1 MAKRSTRKKSSGGLD
16 LSGLWRPEMGGILLL
31 LVALLTLLSLI
42 PVERGVVM
50 QRWIDL
56 LRLGVG
62 WGVWLMPVFFVGL
75 GLWLI
80 FRGLERELGVE
91 RERPVGAILLF
102 VLVLALVHLI
112 AGGDD
117 PGALSARGDGGGYLG
132 YGVSNLLVSA
142 LGTPAAVL
150 VLVTLSIISLM
161 MVFGVWLDDVWF
173 ALKRAARSAPS
184 WRSLLM
190 GKLLDNRLLTRD
202 NLLPRREQLPLEVSQ
217 PEGQQVSQTTQPLT
231 HPQGS
236 IFPRI
241 IGGEQT
247 WHLPP
252 IGEILESAA
261 EQDLSQAEIR
271 ERVRIIEDTLKSF
284 GVPAKVVEVNQG
296 PTVTQ
301 FGVEPGYLERR
312 ESGGR
317 VKRSKI
323 KVSKIANLANDLSLA
338 LAASPIR
345 IEAPVPGRSVVGIE
359 VPNSSI
365 ALVALRTVLESDAFA
380 KIKGPLPIA
389 LGQDV
394 AGNPVAVDL
403 GSMPHLLIAGATG
416 SGKSV
421 CVNSI
426 ISTLLCTRTPAEVQF
441 IMIDPKM
448 VELTLYNG
456 IPHLRAPV
464 VIELERVVGVLNW
477 ATREMDDR
485 YKLFNKARA
494 RNVAAY
500 NQMLLSKGEKPLPYV
515 VLVIDELADLMMVAP
530 DEVERAI
537 CRIAQ
542 MARATGIHLVI
553 ATQRPSVDVVTGL
566 IKANFP
572 ARISF
577 SVTSQVDSRV
587 IIDGPGADKLLGRG
601 DMLLMTPDSSKLQ
614 RLQGCFVSDNE
625 LSALVRYWKGAR
637 TTLEPPVPQAVVQQR
652 MWEEIETSEA
662 QAAQQDEML
671 PRAIALV
678 QEQQRA
684 SISMLQRRLRI
695 GYSRAA
701 RLIDTMEDQGIIG
714 PAPGGSGTREVL
726 LPGSSASGAPELE
739 TQPPPPPQDPSN
751 L

>member
-1 MAKRSTRKKSSGGLD
+1 MTKRKTGKKPSGRLD
-16 LSGLWRPEMGGILLL
+16 LGRSLRPEVGGILLL

-42 PVERGVVM
+42 PVERGVLM
-50 QRWIDL
+50 QGWIDL
-56 LRLGVG
+56 LRLGFG
-62 WGVWLMPVFFVGL
+62 WGVLLMPVWFVAL

-80 FRGLERELGVE
+80 FRGLGRELGVE

-102 VLVLALVHLI
+102 VLILALSHLV
-112 AGGDD
+112 AGGDQAE
-117 PGALSARGDGGGYLG
+117 ALAAQGDGGGYLG
-132 YGVSNLLVSA
+132 YAVSNLLVSA
-142 LGTPAAVL
+142 LGTPATVL
-150 VLVTLSIISLM
+150 VLVTLSIISVM
-161 MVFGVWLDDVWF
+161 MILGVWLDDLWIAAKSVIS
-173 ALKRAARSAPS
+173 ALPS
-184 WRSLLM
+184 RESLLNT
-190 GKLLDNRLLTRD
+190 KLRTRD
-202 NLLPRREQLPLEVSQ
+202 KGASPQDSLVGEKSRPEEQVAQAAQ
-217 PEGQQVSQTTQPLT
+217 PAQTPT
-231 HPQGS
+231 HPRGS

-241 IGGEQT
+241 IGGEQI

-252 IGEILESAA
+252 IDEILDSAA
-261 EQDLSQAEIR
+261 EQELSQAEIR
-271 ERVRIIEDTLKSF
+271 ERVRIIEETLSSF

-301 FGVEPGYLERR
+301 FGVEPGYIERR
-312 ESGGR
+312 DSNGR

-323 KVSKIANLANDLSLA
+323 KVSKISNLANDLSLA

-345 IEAPVPGRSVVGIE
+345 IEAPVPGRSVVGVE
-359 VPNSSI
+359 VPNSDIS
-365 ALVALRTVLESDAFA
+365 LVALRTVLESDTFG

-394 AGNPVAVDL
+394 AGNPIAVDL
-403 GSMPHLLIAGATG
+403 AYMPHLLIAGATG

-426 ISTLLCTRTPAEVQF
+426 ISSLLCSRTPAEVQF

-448 VELTLYNG
+448 VELTTYNG

-485 YKLFNKARA
+485 YKMFNKARA

-500 NQMLLSKGEKPLPYV
+500 NRSLLEKGEKPLPYV
-515 VLVIDELADLMMVAP
+515 VIVIDELADLMMIAP

-577 SVTSQVDSRV
+577 AVTSQVDSRV

-614 RLQGCFVSDNE
+614 RLQGCFVSDRE
-625 LSALVRYWKGAR
+625 ISALVRYWKGAR
-637 TTLEPPVPQAVVQQR
+637 TAQEPLVPEAVVQQR
-652 MWEEIETSEA
+652 MWEEIQESEA

-671 PRAIALV
+671 PKAIALV
-678 QEQQRA
+678 QDQQRA

-701 RLIDTMEDQGIIG
+701 RLIDTMEEQGIIG
-714 PAPGGSGTREVL
+714 PAPGGSSAREVL
-726 LPGSSASGAPELE
+726 SPAGSAPGDPEAEFLSLPE
-739 TQPPPPPQDPSN
+739 DPSD

>member
-1 MAKRSTRKKSSGGLD
+1 MAKRSTRKKPSGGLD
-16 LSGLWRPEMGGILLL
+16 LSGSLRPEIIGILLL
-31 LVALLTLLSLI
+31 LVALLTLLSLV
-42 PVERGVVM
+42 PVERGVLM
-50 QRWIDL
+50 QQWIHL
-56 LRLGVG
+56 LRLGFG
-62 WGVWLMPVFFVGL
+62 WGVWLMPLCFVAL

-80 FRGLERELGVE
+80 FRGLGRELGVE
-91 RERPVGAILLF
+91 RERPIGAILLF
-102 VLVLALVHLI
+102 VLLLALVHLI

-117 PGALSARGDGGGYLG
+117 TQALATQGDGGGYLG
-132 YGVSNLLVSA
+132 YAVSNLLVSA
-142 LGTPAAVL
+142 LGTPATVL
-150 VLVTLSIISLM
+150 VLITLSLISLM
-161 MVFGVWLDDVWF
+161 MILGVWLDEVWF
-173 ALKRAARSAPS
+173 ALKRAAQSLPS
-184 WRSLLM
+184 RKQLLSN
-190 GKLLDNRLLTRD
+190 KLPTREQ
-202 NLLPRREQLPLEVSQ
+202 LIPRREQLPLEASQ
-217 PEGQQVSQTTQPLT
+217 PESSPVQSQSAQTLT

-252 IGEILESAA
+252 LDEILESAT
-261 EQDLSQAEIR
+261 EQELSQSEIR
-271 ERVRIIEDTLKSF
+271 KRVGIIERTLDSF

-301 FGVEPGYLERR
+301 FGVEPGYLERLD
-312 ESGGR
+312 SNGD
-317 VKRSKI
+317 VKQRTKI

-338 LAASPIR
+338 LAAAPIR

-359 VPNSSI
+359 VPNSDI
-365 ALVALRTVLESDAFA
+365 ALVALRTVLESDSFR

-403 GSMPHLLIAGATG
+403 ALMPHLLIAGATG

-426 ISTLLCTRTPAEVQF
+426 ISSLLCTRTPAEVQF

-448 VELTLYNG
+448 VELTAFNG

-485 YKLFNKARA
+485 YKIFNKARA

-500 NQMLLSKGEKPLPYV
+500 NRTLLAKGEKPLPYV
-515 VLVIDELADLMMVAP
+515 VIVIDELADLMMVAA
-530 DEVERAI
+530 DEVERSI

-577 SVTSQVDSRV
+577 AVTSQVDSRV
-587 IIDGPGADKLLGRG
+587 IIDAPGADKLLGRG

-614 RLQGCFVSDNE
+614 RLQGCFVSDQE
-625 LSALVRYWKGAR
+625 LMALVRHWKGAR
-637 TTLEPPVPQAVVQQR
+637 IAHEPLVPEVVVQQR
-652 MWEEIETSEA
+652 MWDEIEESEA
-662 QAAQQDEML
+662 QAAQEDEML
-671 PRAIALV
+671 PKAIALV
-678 QEQQRA
+678 QDHQRA

-701 RLIDTMEDQGIIG
+701 RLIDTMEDQGVIG
-714 PAPGGSGTREVL
+714 PAPGGSSSREVL
-726 LPGSSASGAPELE
+726 MPADSASTDPDDEE
-739 TQPPPPPQDPSN
+739 FPPPDEVPD

>member
-1 MAKRSTRKKSSGGLD
+1 MSGI
-16 LSGLWRPEMGGILLL
+16 WRAEVGGILLL

-50 QRWIDL
+50 QQWIDI

-62 WGVWLMPVFFVGL
+62 WGVWLMPIFFVGL

-91 RERPVGAILLF
+91 RERPVGAVFLF

-112 AGGDD
+112 AGGSD
-117 PGALSARGDGGGYLG
+117 PQPVAAAGDGGGYLG
-132 YGVSNLLVSA
+132 YAVSNLLVSG

-150 VLVTLSIISLM
+150 VLITLSIISLM
-161 MVFGVWLDDVWF
+161 MVFGVWLDDVWI
-173 ALKRAARSAPS
+173 ALQRIARSMPS
-184 WRSLLM
+184 RQSLSD
-190 GKLLDNRLLTRD
+190 GRLLNNRLLTRD
-202 NLLPRREQLPLEVSQ
+202 RLLPRREQLPQAVSQ
-217 PEGQQVSQTTQPLT
+217 PESQPAVETAQSVHPAQSLT
-231 HPQGS
+231 HPKGS

-252 IGEILESAA
+252 IGEILERAA
-261 EQDLSQAEIR
+261 EQELSQSEIR
-271 ERVRIIEDTLKSF
+271 ERVRIIEDTLSSF

-317 VKRSKI
+317 IKRSKI

-365 ALVALRTVLESDAFA
+365 ALVALRTVLESEAFA

-394 AGNPVAVDL
+394 AGNPIATDL
-403 GSMPHLLIAGATG
+403 AYMPHLLIAGATG

-426 ISTLLCTRTPAEVQF
+426 ISSLLCTRTPAEVQF

-500 NQMLLSKGEKPLPYV
+500 NRMLLAKGEKPLPYV
-515 VLVIDELADLMMVAP
+515 VIVIDELADLMMVAP

-542 MARATGIHLVI
+542 MARATGMHLVI

-601 DMLLMTPDSSKLQ
+601 DMLFMTPDSSKLQ
-614 RLQGCFVSDNE
+614 RLQGCFVSDKE

-637 TTLEPPVPQAVVQQR
+637 TSQEPPVPEAVVQQR
-652 MWEEIETSEA
+652 MWEEIQESEA

-671 PRAIALV
+671 PKAIDLV
-678 QEQQRA
+678 QDQQRA

-701 RLIDTMEDQGIIG
+701 RLIDTMEEQGIIG
-714 PAPGGSGTREVL
+714 PAPGGSSSREVL
-726 LPGSSASGAPELE
+726 LPDPSEPGDLE
-739 TQPPPPPQDPSN
+739 AGTLAPPQDHPAAQ
-751 L
+751 